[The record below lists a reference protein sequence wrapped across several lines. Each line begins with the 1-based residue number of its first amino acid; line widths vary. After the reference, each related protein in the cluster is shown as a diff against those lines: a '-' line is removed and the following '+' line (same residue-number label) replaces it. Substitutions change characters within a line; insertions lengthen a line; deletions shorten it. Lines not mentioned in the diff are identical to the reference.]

1 MKNVKEIEKITG
13 INKQKIYREIRKNGI
28 KPQKKIDGI
37 NYFSDSILRFFDEK
51 SKTQNE
57 TKSEKTNDDKSCNNK
72 SFDDFQVIQELKQEL
87 KFLRN
92 QINKKDEQIETL
104 SRLLDQQQR
113 LSLSDKKQIEI
124 KEKKA
129 NKKDESVSDVVSKKI
144 DEKADLSND
153 MKKNNFNFSFKKMM
167 KKIKNRF

>member
-13 INKQKIYREIRKNGI
+13 TNRQKIYREIRKNGI
-28 KPQKKIDGI
+28 KPQKKIDGV

-57 TKSEKTNDDKSCNNK
+57 TKSEKINDDKSCNNN

-92 QINKKDEQIETL
+92 QIDKKDEQIETL

-113 LSLSDKKQIEI
+113 LSLSDKKQLEI
-124 KEKKA
+124 KEKKD
-129 NKKDESVSDVVSKKI
+129 NKKDESVSDIVSKKN
-144 DEKADLSND
+144 DKRVNVLEDREK
-153 MKKNNFNFSFKKMM
+153 MSFKNSFKSVFSKFL
-167 KKIKNRF
+167 KK